1 MLKGIVGSFVFFAIF
16 AYAQNSCIQSVF
28 DKYQIAKGGFVFYQ
42 NNTYQTNNL
51 KWVKQRYIPASTF
64 KIFHSLIGLELGVV
78 NPQELFFV
86 YSGEKLEMKQ
96 WEKTMTLKEA
106 IATSN
111 VPSFKALAKKI
122 GYTRMKENIRK
133 LQYGNQDIGTIE
145 DLQKF
150 WLKGPLRISPIE
162 QVDLL
167 FALAN
172 KQLPFSEKSQDEVI
186 EMLEQDKGAYK
197 MYAKTGLSV
206 ASDGKYGWIVGWIS
220 SKDKNTDSVIPFA
233 LHLGWKEEMPY
244 ILRFQ
249 IVEDVFQKCVFHQK

>member
-1 MLKGIVGSFVFFAIF
+1 MLKRIAKFLAFFAVF
-16 AYAQNSCIQSVF
+16 AQAQNPCIQSVF
-28 DKYQIAKGGFVFYQ
+28 EKHKITEGGFVLLQ
-42 NNTYQTNNL
+42 NNAYQTNDL

-78 NPQELFFV
+78 NPQEVFFV
-86 YSGEKLEMKQ
+86 YSGEKLEMRQ
-96 WEKTMTLKEA
+96 WEKTMNLKEA

-111 VPSFKALAKKI
+111 VPSFKALAQKI
-122 GYTRMKENIRK
+122 GYTRMKESIKK

-167 FALAN
+167 FALAH
-172 KQLPFSEKSQDEVI
+172 KRLPFSKKSQEEVI
-186 EMLEQDKGAYK
+186 EMLEQDQGDHK

-206 ASDGKYGWIVGWIS
+206 AGDGKYGWIVGWVS
-220 SKDKNTDSVIPFA
+220 LNDKHTDSIIPFA
-233 LHLGWKEEMPY
+233 LHLKWKEGMSY
-244 ILRFQ
+244 TLRPQ
-249 IVEDVFQKCVFHQK
+249 MVDEVFQKCIFSK